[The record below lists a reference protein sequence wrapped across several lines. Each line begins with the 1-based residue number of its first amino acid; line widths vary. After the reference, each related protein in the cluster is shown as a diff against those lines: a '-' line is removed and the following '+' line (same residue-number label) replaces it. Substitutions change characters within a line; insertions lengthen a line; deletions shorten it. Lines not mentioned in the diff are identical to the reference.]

1 MLRDFALPNTASGWT
16 GFLASTL
23 LYAFAMIAFFI
34 AVSMIGPARSSLLC
48 YAEPVV
54 AAGLGVVLLGEV
66 LTLVQ
71 ISGIFLVVG
80 VLVGAT
86 LQRPKQAQS

>member
-1 MLRDFALPNTASGWT
+1 
-16 GFLASTL
+16 
-23 LYAFAMIAFFI
+23 
-34 AVSMIGPARSSLLC
+34 MIGPARSSLLC

-54 AAGLGVVLLGEV
+54 AAELGVVLLGEA

-80 VLVGAT
+80 ALVGAT
-86 LQRPKQAQS
+86 LLQQRPKQAQA